1 MSPNRT
7 FYARRE
13 AADLFHRHPRT
24 LVRWEG
30 EGLLTAL
37 RDPTDPSGRRVLYAA
52 AEVDN
57 LLRRQRRLEDD
68 EGGAGPVGG
77 AGPEGAAAPS
87 SPPRKSSRPKVPRL
101 RSRARKP
108 GATIEARIARAPLAP
123 MPLPRLDRAARQG
136 DPPRPPPSPEP
147 GPAPKAGPVKD
158 VELERWRD
166 EIDDRRRRWEI
177 AHHHAELPDEPPPSS
192 KGQP

>member
-7 FYARRE
+7 FYGRRE

-68 EGGAGPVGG
+68 EGGG
-77 AGPEGAAAPS
+77 GPEGAAAPAA
-87 SPPRKSSRPKVPRL
+87 PPRKSSRPKVPRL

-123 MPLPRLDRAARQG
+123 MPLPRLDRATRQP
-136 DPPRPPPSPEP
+136 DPFPPPSPTEP
-147 GPAPKAGPVKD
+147 GLAPKPGPVKD
-158 VELERWRD
+158 MELERWRH
-166 EIDDRRRRWEI
+166 EIDERRRRWEI
-177 AHHHAELPDEPPPSS
+177 AQEQAKPPEEPPPSS
-192 KGQP
+192 TGRQ

>member
-68 EGGAGPVGG
+68 EGGG
-77 AGPEGAAAPS
+77 GPEGGAAPPTRQVFRGWMFAS
-87 SPPRKSSRPKVPRL
+87 SPGLNLFQHPIYDAWLIACKT
-101 RSRARKP
+101 
-108 GATIEARIARAPLAP
+108 ATP
-123 MPLPRLDRAARQG
+123 AA
-136 DPPRPPPSPEP
+136 
-147 GPAPKAGPVKD
+147 
-158 VELERWRD
+158 
-166 EIDDRRRRWEI
+166 
-177 AHHHAELPDEPPPSS
+177 
-192 KGQP
+192 